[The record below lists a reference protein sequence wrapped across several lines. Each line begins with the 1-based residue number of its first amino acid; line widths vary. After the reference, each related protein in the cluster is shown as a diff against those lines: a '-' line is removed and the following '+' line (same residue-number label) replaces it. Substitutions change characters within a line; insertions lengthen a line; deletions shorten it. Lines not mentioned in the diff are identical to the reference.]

1 MHTWLVN
8 EHTTCAPGE
17 RGPHLFSEHPTKTHI
32 LYEIY
37 TADNK
42 CTERKLIRLSD
53 ENRTF
58 RIRSKKRTGEGFT
71 VSFTFVKDGKMYVKQ
86 VPVQRRQPDRRLNIQ
101 AKTFRDHLLPG
112 SKENWKFRITDADS
126 LTVSAE
132 VLAGMYDASLDKLLP
147 FSWSFS
153 PKKICLSVCSSF
165 F

>member
-17 RGPHLFSEHPTKTHI
+17 EAAFIFGTSDKDTHI

-58 RIRSKKRTGEGFT
+58 RIPFKETDGEGFT

-86 VPVQRRQPDRRLNIQ
+86 IPVQRRYREIQ
-101 AKTFRDHLLPG
+101 RSTPATGSEIEYPG
-112 SKENWKFRITDADS
+112 KDI
-126 LTVSAE
+126 
-132 VLAGMYDASLDKLLP
+132 P
-147 FSWSFS
+147 
-153 PKKICLSVCSSF
+153 
-165 F
+165 